1 MPRFYISDGHAPGL
15 RCPNGEYA
23 TRSGRTSDV
32 LNEAQAIMRGRKLTP
47 TEAPVVVLSRL
58 GPILTATDFTK
69 VDSDNDRDGAWTV
82 FSDAPYAD
90 AGNGANHTGN
100 YWYPNVLVGI
110 GAPTQIWVDLGAQ
123 HSIHYYDASAN
134 AIQWYLEGSN
144 TGMTGPWTMI
154 DNQHPLQP
162 GVLNFRV
169 DIFGGARRRT
179 LPAPSAP
186 YRYIRFSVT
195 TVGQYDG
202 VQPAWGLSMAR
213 MHLYGV

>member
-1 MPRFYISDGHAPGL
+1 MSRFYISDGARSGL
-15 RCPNGEYA
+15 RCPTDEFR
-23 TRSGRTSDV
+23 TKTGRQSDV
-32 LNEAQAIMRGRKLTP
+32 LNEAQAIMRGRKLVP
-47 TEAPVVVLSRL
+47 TEAPAVVLSRL
-58 GPILTATDFTK
+58 GPILTDTDFNL
-69 VDSDNDRDGAWTV
+69 VDSANDRSNAWKV
-82 FSDAPYAD
+82 FSDAAYSD

-123 HSIHYYDASAN
+123 HSIHSYDASAN
-134 AIQWYLEGSN
+134 AMRWYLEGSN
-144 TGMTGPWTMI
+144 TGMAGPWTMI
-154 DNQHPLQP
+154 DNQHPLES

-186 YRYIRFSVT
+186 FRYIRFSVT
-195 TVGQYDG
+195 SVGQYDG
-202 VQPAWGLSMAR
+202 TQPSWGLSMAR